1 MQCGWEVAALTFQF
15 SWLNGGPAAIIY
27 GAIIA
32 GIGSSLVAAAFG
44 EMASMDPAVGAQ
56 YRWSA
61 KFAPNAPE
69 FWGFIQG
76 WITVIAWLCSMA
88 GAFSVMSN
96 TLSGLIMFNNPTYE
110 PKSWHGT
117 LFLIISVV
125 ICVSPNLRLRRIINY
140 LESIGGF
147 LHIANFIVVIVTL
160 LSLAKKSTP
169 KFVFRTLHTGSGWN
183 NPGTAFSIGMLTTAW
198 SISCFDGVLHMS
210 TLITNV
216 GYLTSFNSSHSRR
229 DETASK
235 AGTESY
241 ILCHCPERADAI
253 RILHLSHVLCWGC
266 RCYYKIYV
274 THCRSLLLCVSNYSS
289 GWINS

>member
-27 GAIIA
+27 GAVIA

-61 KFAPNAPE
+61 KFAPGAPK
-69 FWGFIQG
+69 FWGFLQG

-96 TLSGLIMFNNPTYE
+96 TLSGLIIFNNPTYQ

-117 LFLIISVV
+117 LFLITSVV
-125 ICVSPNLRLRRIINY
+125 ICLSPNLRLRRIINY

-147 LHIANFIVVIVTL
+147 LHVVNFVVVIVTL

-169 KFVFRTLHTGSGWN
+169 KFVFKTLHTGSGWKS
-183 NPGTAFSIGMLTTAW
+183 PGTAFSIGMLTTAW

-210 TLITNV
+210 MLTMNV
-216 GYLTSFNSSHSRR
+216 CVVSIDSSQSTRRNSL
-229 DETASK
+229 
-235 AGTESY
+235 ES
-241 ILCHCPERADAI
+241 
-253 RILHLSHVLCWGC
+253 
-266 RCYYKIYV
+266 
-274 THCRSLLLCVSNYSS
+274 RSLERYSTPLS
-289 GWINS
+289 